1 MTLSTGTRLGPYEIL
16 GSIGA
21 GGMGEVYRA
30 RDTRLDRTVAV
41 KILPAELSSD
51 PERRKRLSREAKA
64 ISGLSHPNICT
75 LYDVGHQDGTDF
87 LVMEYLE
94 GETLADRLEKGAMR
108 TDEAL
113 RIAMDIAGALDRAH
127 REGIVHRDLKP
138 GNIMLTK
145 SGAKLLDFGLAKAV
159 APAVNLS
166 AMPTASKPLTAEGK
180 IVGTFQYMSPEQVEG
195 KEVDARSDI
204 FSFGAVL
211 YEMATGRR
219 AFEGKTQASL
229 AAAIL
234 ERDPPAMSA
243 LVPMTPRALDRLV
256 RTCLA
261 KDPDNRWQ
269 SAHDLRQELSWI
281 AEGGEALAAAV
292 APVRPARPR
301 EWAAWSVAAAL
312 VVVALILALMLLRA
326 TPPAVQ
332 VVRSSLLPP
341 PENSFT
347 PYNFA
352 ISPDGTRLAFVA
364 VGPDGLNHLWVR
376 VLSASGAQEISGS
389 EDAIYPFWAPDSRRV
404 GFFGEGKLRTVDTAI
419 GSVKMLCD
427 APVGRGG
434 TWNRDGTI
442 VFAPSVAS
450 PLLRISDSGGEPV
463 PLSAPLAPGS
473 GHGYRWPYFLPDG
486 KHYLYFSDW
495 NMPGDPESNGVYIG
509 SLDGGKPKLLTSEL
523 TGNVEFAAGRLL
535 YVRDRSLMAQP
546 FDPNRMEFTGPALP
560 IVEEG
565 VIKDTAGFHHA
576 GFSVSQNG
584 VVIIQSF
591 AAFST
596 RLLWYDHAGKEI
608 GQVPGMGYWDPRFSP
623 DGRSL
628 AVASD
633 DVRNGKYYI
642 HVIDLATGRSMRL
655 TDGGREGTP
664 VWSHDG
670 KKIAFVSTE
679 GNSTSIYEISAD
691 GSGSPRLLVKGA
703 QKLVNDWSSDGHL
716 VYMDFGKGLPFLGVY
731 SDADQKA
738 GEIGIGAEAR
748 FSPDGKWL
756 ARIEPRTRYQ
766 EIFVQ
771 PFAGSGAR
779 IQISQGGGAEAV
791 WRHDGREIYYIGP
804 DRRLIAVTFDPV
816 TKTAGAP
823 RALFQTHIVGPTFVL
838 FQYDVAPDGRFLIN
852 SLSPDSPLTL
862 ITNWPAMISK

>member
-1 MTLSTGTRLGPYEIL
+1 
-16 GSIGA
+16 
-21 GGMGEVYRA
+21 MGEVYRA

-75 LYDVGHQDGTDF
+75 LYDVGHQDGTDY
-87 LVMEYLE
+87 LVMEHLE
-94 GETLADRLEKGAMR
+94 GETLADRLEKGPLP
-108 TDEAL
+108 TEQVL
-113 RIAMDIAGALDRAH
+113 RIGMDIAGALGAAH
-127 REGIVHRDLKP
+127 RQGIVHRDLKP

-195 KEVDARSDI
+195 KEVDSRSDI

-211 YEMATGRR
+211 YEMATGKR

-234 ERDPPAMSA
+234 ERDPPPMSDLA
-243 LVPMTPRALDRLV
+243 PMSPRAFDRLV

-261 KDPDNRWQ
+261 KDPDQRWQ
-269 SAHDLRQELSWI
+269 SAHDLREQMAWI
-281 AEGGEALAAAV
+281 AEGGETQPAPRAAGRQASS
-292 APVRPARPR
+292 PQ
-301 EWAAWSVAAAL
+301 WAAWSVAALLAAVLLVLVILHFRAAPSAL
-312 VVVALILALMLLRA
+312 
-326 TPPAVQ
+326 Q
-332 VVRSSLLPP
+332 VVHSSLLPP

-352 ISPDGTRLAFVA
+352 ISPDGTRLAFA
-364 VGPDGLNHLWVR
+364 SVGPDGLNHLWIR
-376 VLSASGAQEISGS
+376 VLSSSSAQEISGS
-389 EDAIYPFWAPDSRRV
+389 QDATYPFWAPDSRRV
-404 GFFGEGKLRTVDTAI
+404 GFFGEGKLRTVDTAM
-419 GSVKMLCD
+419 GSVKVLCD

-450 PLLRISDSGGEPV
+450 PLLRIPDTGGEPV
-463 PLSAPLAPGS
+463 ALSAPLASGS

-486 KHYLYFSDW
+486 KHYLYFSEW
-495 NMPGDPESNGVYIG
+495 NPPGDPEGNGVYIG

-523 TGNVEFAAGRLL
+523 TGNVEFADGRLL
-535 YVRDRSLMAQP
+535 YVRDRSLLAQP
-546 FDPNRMEFTGPALP
+546 FDPARMEFTGPPLP
-560 IVEEG
+560 IVEES
-565 VIKDTAGFHHA
+565 VIKETAGFLHA

-596 RLLWYDHAGKEI
+596 RLLWYDHTGKEI

-628 AVASD
+628 ALVSD
-633 DVRNGKYYI
+633 DVRNGKYFI
-642 HVIDLATGRSMRL
+642 HVIDLASGRSMRL

-664 VWSHDG
+664 VWSRDG
-670 KKIAFVSTE
+670 KRIVYVSTE
-679 GNSTSIYEISAD
+679 GNAGAIYEVPTD

-716 VYMDFGKGLPFLGVY
+716 IFMDFGRGLPFLGMY
-731 SDADQKA
+731 SDSDHQV

-756 ARIEPRTRYQ
+756 VHLEPRTRYQ

-771 PFAGSGAR
+771 PFPGPGPR
-779 IQISQGGGAEAV
+779 IQISQGGGSEAV
-791 WRHDGREIYYIGP
+791 WRRDGREIYYIGS
-804 DRRLIAVTFDPV
+804 DRKLMAATFDPL

-838 FQYDVAPDGRFLIN
+838 FQYDVTPDGRFLIN
-852 SLSPDSPLTL
+852 SLTPDSPLTL